1 MSEQTSHAT
10 FPRSGPS
17 TSPTSSAR
25 LGPRPYGREMIT
37 SSGPTRTADAGPN
50 RGPRSWR
57 HLEQTQIRVATL
69 TQQLAGLAG
78 AIEEAKTE
86 IESLDELPRPGGRS
100 DHELRTLIDLVA
112 AAFPGAWAP
121 ADSDVLMIDRQRDR
135 VEVRRLPQT
144 SPVRPT
150 VLRE

>member
-1 MSEQTSHAT
+1 M
-10 FPRSGPS
+10 
-17 TSPTSSAR
+17 
-25 LGPRPYGREMIT
+25 
-37 SSGPTRTADAGPN
+37 
-50 RGPRSWR
+50 
-57 HLEQTQIRVATL
+57 ATL

-86 IESLDELPRPGGRS
+86 IESLDELTARVGGS

-121 ADSDVLMIDRQRDR
+121 ADGEVLIIDRQRDR